1 MTALLTVTGTLVV
14 RERIDLPAGAVATV
28 KVVDAE
34 GEVHGAAAFDVEMT
48 PVDWAVTIDPQ
59 LVADPDRL
67 LVWAM
72 LRTGVGVWGT
82 PELAP
87 VSAAGNA
94 TETVLERVDGD

>member
-14 RERIDLPAGAVATV
+14 PEVLDVPAGAVATV

-34 GEVHGAAAFDVEMT
+34 GEVLGAAAFDVEMV
-48 PVDWAVTIDPQ
+48 PVDWAVTIDTQ
-59 LVADPDRL
+59 LVPDTGDL

-72 LRTGVGVWGT
+72 LRTSAGVWGT
-82 PELAP
+82 PELA
-87 VSAAGNA
+87 AATD

>member
-14 RERIDLPAGAVATV
+14 PETLDVPAGAVATV

-34 GEVHGAAAFDVEMT
+34 GEVLGAAAFDVEMT
-48 PVDWAVTIDPQ
+48 PVDWALTIDPQ
-59 LVADPDRL
+59 LVPDADAL

-72 LRTGVGVWGT
+72 LRTGTGVWGT

-87 VSAAGNA
+87 VTDS
-94 TETVLERVDGD
+94 ETVLERVDGD